1 MIDANTLMRTYV
13 PDPEKQKGSVYKASV
28 VLLKKLLHQDE
39 INHFIET
46 NQHLEGFEFND
57 AVLDHFDFSFR
68 VSNRDRERIPAQGR
82 VLIVANHPLGSL
94 DGLAL
99 LKMVSEIRADVR
111 IVATTLLNQITP
123 LNKLF
128 LSVDNLSKKA
138 RHLKSMRTIVKA
150 LDAEQAVI
158 MFPAGEVSRIGPG
171 GVRDGKWKTG
181 FLHLAAKTNT
191 PIVPVY
197 IDAKNS
203 ALFYS
208 LSSLY
213 KPLGTIMLVNEM
225 FKKHSVEISLR
236 VGKQI
241 PWDAIAAP
249 DLPKKQIAKRMRK
262 QVYMLARKTRKKKP
276 QLFDTIENVIHPAKS
291 KLIRKELKQSQLIGA
306 ADDGKQ
312 IYLFDYQPNSSVMH
326 EIGRLRELSF
336 RAVREGTGNALD
348 IDAYD
353 RYYRHLI
360 LWDEDELEIV
370 GAYRIGETAKIIQSS
385 GLQGLYTHSLF
396 DFDNELLPYLED
408 SIELGRSFVQPRYW
422 GRRSLDYLWF
432 GIGAYLQQNPEV
444 KYMFGPVSLS
454 ASYPQ
459 AARELIGDFYS
470 ELFGSD
476 IDLAEPR
483 TPFEFQHSGLFERFR
498 SVATESEYKQAFSL
512 LKQHLDGMGVRLPTL
527 YKQYVEICDPGGCE
541 FLGFNVDPD
550 FSDCID
556 ALILVHVDAIKQK
569 KRERYISGHVA
580 SHKTAVGN
588 AA

>member
-1 MIDANTLMRTYV
+1 MIDVDSLMRDYL
-13 PDPEKQKGSVYKASV
+13 PDQEKLDGTAYRAAVT
-28 VLLKKLLHQDE
+28 LLKKLLHQDT
-39 INHFIET
+39 INDFIKF

-68 VSNRDRERIPAQGR
+68 ASNRDRERIPATGR

-99 LKMVSEIRADVR
+99 LKMVSEIRPDVR

-128 LSVDNLSKKA
+128 LPIDNMSKKGG
-138 RHLKSMRTIVKA
+138 HLKNMRRIVKA
-150 LDAEQAVI
+150 LEAEQAVI
-158 MFPAGEVSRIGPG
+158 IFPTGEVSRIRPN

-181 FLHLAAKTNT
+181 FLHLAAKTAA
-191 PIVPVY
+191 PIVPVF

-203 ALFYS
+203 ATFYS

-213 KPLGTIMLVNEM
+213 KPLGTIMLVKEM
-225 FKKHSVEISLR
+225 FNKQNVEISLR
-236 VGKQI
+236 IGKPI
-241 PWDAIAAP
+241 PWDAIAKL

-262 QVYMLARKTRKKKP
+262 QVYFLSKKKKP
-276 QLFDTIENVIHPAKS
+276 QLFETIENVIHPAMS
-291 KLIRKELKQSQLIGA
+291 KLIRKELKSSQLIGST
-306 ADDGKQ
+306 DDGKQ
-312 IYLFDYQPNSSVMH
+312 IYLFDYQPNSSVMR

-370 GAYRIGETAKIIQSS
+370 GAYRIGETAKIIQEK
-385 GLQGLYTHSLF
+385 GLTGLYTHSLF
-396 DFDNELLPYLED
+396 EFDDDLLPKLQQ

-432 GIGAYLQQNPEV
+432 GIGAYLKLNPQI

-454 ASYPQ
+454 ASYPEQ
-459 AARELIGDFYS
+459 AQQLIASFYS

-476 IDLAEPR
+476 AELANPRAPFLFPQSDLF
-483 TPFEFQHSGLFERFR
+483 TDFR
-498 SVATESEYKQAFSL
+498 SVTSESEYKQAFSL
-512 LKQHLDGMGVRLPTL
+512 LRQQLDGMGVRVPTL
-527 YKQYVEICDPGGCE
+527 YKQYVEVCHPGGCQ
-541 FLGFNVDPD
+541 FLGFSVDAD

-556 ALILVHVDAIKQK
+556 AMILVHLDALKEK
-569 KRERYISGHVA
+569 KRARYIGSDA
-580 SHKTAVGN
+580 APSKTTVGN